1 LSYRTNRKTGGV
13 FRTRDYTPS
22 EIESQSRRYIC
33 PRCEALFGRDISP
46 ATAQLSATETG
57 HEVAGTPVSS
67 FISREELNEHI
78 RRVHPGERLPTR
90 EHRRLGRGQPV
101 TVNVT
106 QTNAPA
112 DQGKRVDEFY
122 DTRKSAESAE
132 TPETPETS
140 ESATESSTATEEEET
155 PDEEVFGESPEG
167 EEGSLV

>member
-1 LSYRTNRKTGGV
+1 MSYRTNRKTGGV

-33 PRCEALFGRDISP
+33 PRCEALLGRDISP

-57 HEVAGTPVSS
+57 HEVAGTPIAS

-90 EHRRLGRGQPV
+90 EHRRLGRVSINIVQE
-101 TVNVT
+101 
-106 QTNAPA
+106 NAPK
-112 DQGKRVDEFY
+112 QTEGQRVDEFY
-122 DTRKSAESAE
+122 DTRGKKTAE
-132 TPETPETS
+132 S
-140 ESATESSTATEEEET
+140 ESATEPETETATETTTESAESEPET

-167 EEGSLV
+167 EGDLI